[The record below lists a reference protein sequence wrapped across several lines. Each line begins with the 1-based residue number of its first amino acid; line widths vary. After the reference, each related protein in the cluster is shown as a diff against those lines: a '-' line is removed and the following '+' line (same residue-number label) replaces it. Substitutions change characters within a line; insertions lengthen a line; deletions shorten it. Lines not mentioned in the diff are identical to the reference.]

1 MPTHSHWCADP
12 CARCAALGGRLMTA
26 EAITSTW
33 VNVALLLAAL
43 GPDGLSTTARVSAV
57 DVVQKRI
64 APVAG

>member
-1 MPTHSHWCADP
+1 
-12 CARCAALGGRLMTA
+12 MTA